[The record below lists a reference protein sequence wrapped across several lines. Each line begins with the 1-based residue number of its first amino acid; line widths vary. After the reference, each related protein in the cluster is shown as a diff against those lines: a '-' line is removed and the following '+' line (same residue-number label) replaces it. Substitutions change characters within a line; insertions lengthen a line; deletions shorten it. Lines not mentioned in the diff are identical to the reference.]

1 MMKTGVLCLIFSI
14 FSIGSTVYNIDEQG
28 TVRGTVSDAEDG
40 EPVAHAYIHI
50 EELNRHTTSGRN
62 GEFTLRNLPTG
73 RYNLII
79 HRLGYAGQSI
89 SITVDE
95 HPEIDI
101 IITLRPTPLTGG
113 TLEVIADQEDRRGA
127 YLEHASVKLSAS
139 ELRRNL
145 GSTLSETLSGQP
157 GFEQRTMGLAPAR
170 PVIRGLGDERVLILQ
185 DGERLGDFSAAS
197 PDHSVSIDPINA
209 DEIEIARGPAALIYG
224 SNAIGGVINVVRN
237 QIPTSIPS
245 STAGTVTLQSST
257 VNNGVSLSGDL
268 AIPMNNYVMNM
279 ELSGRYGDNYQSASG
294 LVDNSGYL
302 TSNNSF
308 GVSSIRSWGYSGISL
323 SNFTSHYGIPPD
335 PGGGHPNG
343 VDIEMNR
350 FQIESRTEFLLDR
363 SFLKVFETQLS
374 YRYYNHKEFETSE
387 IIGTE
392 FTRNSINLNAK
403 VSHGEAGLL
412 TKGVFGIWGEFD
424 DTSVIDRFN
433 IESTG
438 YSASIFSVQE
448 FEIDRLHF
456 DTGIRIDLNS
466 VVPGQDK
473 PNSRIGHIRQ
483 RNFVGIATSASAI
496 FRLFE
501 NTNVGAT
508 YIHSF
513 RPPSSN
519 ELFSEGPHIAA
530 YSFEIGNPEL
540 EPERGFGKELFLR
553 IKGSEYS
560 FELTGYRNQFSNYLY
575 PRDTGRENIFFPSLN
590 DFQFTGVEAL
600 IYGAEAK
607 TELQLT
613 GNLVFQSSLSY
624 TRGRRTLSDDERAEF
639 NSDQQHTNL
648 PMIPPL
654 RFSTGLNYSVGSFSF
669 GGDIQLVGSQKQ
681 TDIFEEPTDSFKVI
695 NIRTEYRTSTSR
707 NLFHTISLR
716 GNNLLNERYFN
727 HLSRVKELFPEPGI
741 NIQLLYR
748 LYF

>member
-1 MMKTGVLCLIFSI
+1 MIKAGLLCLVFSF
-14 FSIGSTVYNIDEQG
+14 FSFGPTVYDVEKQSTI
-28 TVRGTVSDAEDG
+28 RGIITDAEDG
-40 EPVAHAYIHI
+40 EPVAHAYIHL
-50 EELNRHTTSGRN
+50 EELNRHTTSDRN
-62 GEFTLRNLPTG
+62 GEFILRNLPTG

-89 SITVDE
+89 RINVDE
-95 HPEIDI
+95 HPEIELF
-101 IITLRPTPLTGG
+101 ITLRPSPLIGDV
-113 TLEVIADQEDRRGA
+113 LEVVADQEGRRGA

-139 ELRRNL
+139 ALRRNL

-157 GFEQRTMGLAPAR
+157 GFEQRSMGPAPAR

-185 DGERLGDFSAAS
+185 DGERLGDFSASS

-237 QIPTSIPS
+237 QIPTSVPN
-245 STAGTVTLQSST
+245 STTGSATLQSST
-257 VNNGVSLSGDL
+257 VNNGISLSGDVS
-268 AIPMNNYVMNM
+268 IPMDDYVLNL
-279 ELSGRYGDNYQSASG
+279 ELSGRYGNDYRSAIG
-294 LVDNSGYL
+294 RVDNSGYV
-302 TSNNSF
+302 TTNNAI
-308 GVSSIRSWGYSGISL
+308 GLSSIRSWGYSGLSL

-335 PGGGHPNG
+335 PSGGHPNG

-350 FQIESRTEFLLDR
+350 FQIESRTELLLDR
-363 SFLKVFETQLS
+363 SFLKVLETQLT

-392 FTRNSINLNAK
+392 FTRNSVNLNAK
-403 VSHGEAGLL
+403 LSHGEAGLL

-424 DTSVIDRFN
+424 DTFVFDRFN

-438 YSASIFSVQE
+438 YSASIYSVQE
-448 FEIDRLHF
+448 FEIGRFHF
-456 DTGIRIDLNS
+456 DTGIRMDLNT
-466 VVPGQDK
+466 VVPGQEK
-473 PNSRIGHIRQ
+473 PNSRIGNIRQ
-483 RNFVGIATSASAI
+483 RTFLGIATSASAI
-496 FRLFE
+496 FRLFD
-501 NTNVGAT
+501 NTYLGAT

-513 RPPSSN
+513 RPPTPN
-519 ELFSEGPHIAA
+519 ELYSEGPHIAA
-530 YSFEIGNPEL
+530 YSFEIGNPDL
-540 EPERGFGKELFLR
+540 EPERGIGKEIFIR
-553 IKGSEYS
+553 IKGAEYS

-575 PRDTGRENIFFPSLN
+575 PRDTGRENLFFPRLN

-607 TELQLT
+607 AEFQVTR
-613 GNLVFQSSLSY
+613 NLVFQSSLST
-624 TRGRRTLSDDERAEF
+624 TRGRRTVSELEKAELIS
-639 NSDQQHTNL
+639 NEQYSNL

-654 RFSTGLNYSVGSFSF
+654 RFNAGMNYTVGSLSF
-669 GGDIQLVGSQKQ
+669 GGDVQFVGNQNQ
-681 TDIFEEPTDSFKVI
+681 TDIFEEPTDNYRVV
-695 NIRTEYRTSTSR
+695 NIRTEYRTNTNR
-707 NLFHTISLR
+707 NLLHTISLR

-727 HLSRVKELFPEPGI
+727 HLSRVKEIFPEPGR